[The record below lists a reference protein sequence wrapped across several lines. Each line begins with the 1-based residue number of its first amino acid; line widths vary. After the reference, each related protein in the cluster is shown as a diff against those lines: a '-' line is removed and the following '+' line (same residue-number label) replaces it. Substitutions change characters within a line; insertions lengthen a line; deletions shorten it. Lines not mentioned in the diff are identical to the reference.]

1 MCVEQAPKHRG
12 VLCYPLTRARR
23 ESFMPPRSPAA
34 AWAPPRVAVLVPPAA
49 SPHRTGAYGARPSR
63 LQGRGRSANRQSPAS
78 LLRVAIGRYAGEVYL
93 SAGRI
98 WLAGLRGRD
107 RSREGAAAQ
116 RRLGRR
122 SGGQRNLR
130 CFLKNILRGP
140 LERRLIFKKQ
150 KGFLAK

>member
-1 MCVEQAPKHRG
+1 MGLGRPGCRVE
-12 VLCYPLTRARR
+12 
-23 ESFMPPRSPAA
+23 
-34 AWAPPRVAVLVPPAA
+34 AA
-49 SPHRTGAYGARPSR
+49 SR
-63 LQGRGRSANRQSPAS
+63 RQSPAS
-78 LLRVAIGRYAGEVYL
+78 VLRVAIGRYAGQVYVYL
-93 SAGRI
+93 LAGRI